1 MSVGFV
7 YYSGGTVLSYSFCN
21 ISSSVTMGLPFS
33 CSIWSPYSIGTT
45 WLLRTMLLCCCS
57 VFISVSY
64 LYIATG
70 LHENLNITGTFPS
83 SLSFFFFSFSF
94 FVTCTPLFMVYAI
107 RAISKAVRKVFRYTF
122 GNIESI
128 IAPIYA
134 PARVVG
140 IIMAVSP

>member
-1 MSVGFV
+1 
-7 YYSGGTVLSYSFCN
+7 
-21 ISSSVTMGLPFS
+21 
-33 CSIWSPYSIGTT
+33 
-45 WLLRTMLLCCCS
+45 
-57 VFISVSY
+57 
-64 LYIATG
+64 
-70 LHENLNITGTFPS
+70 
-83 SLSFFFFSFSF
+83 
-94 FVTCTPLFMVYAI
+94 MVYAI